1 LPFYAPKVYHANS
14 NNYVET
20 PMIESKFLKENIENI
35 QRLMSIQALKH
46 FETRNLGKLLRL
58 SKIRQYED
66 GEKIIQEGDM
76 DPWLY
81 FLLSGKIRITKEGE
95 EISTIN
101 RKGEIFGEMR
111 IIDDQSRSAS
121 VHAVGPTVCLAVDTS
136 AGDRISSSDEKEAR
150 LDFLLLL
157 YRIFAEYI
165 TLRLR
170 LTNEELVRAKR
181 DAKRDG
187 GSQAPSNA
195 PKKESDKAVRH
206 DPEQDQLKPRPK
218 RYIENV

>member
-1 LPFYAPKVYHANS
+1 
-14 NNYVET
+14 
-20 PMIESKFLKENIENI
+20 MIESKYLKENIENI

-66 GEKIIQEGDM
+66 GEQIIQEGDM

-81 FLLSGKIRITKEGE
+81 FLLSGKIRISKETEDIG
-95 EISTIN
+95 TIN

-121 VHAVGPTVCLAVDTS
+121 VYAVGETVCLAVDTS
-136 AGDRISSSDEKEAR
+136 AGNRLTSSQEKDER

-165 TLRLR
+165 TARLR

-181 DAKRDG
+181 DAKH
-187 GSQAPSNA
+187 SAPAVPADPA
-195 PKKESDKAVRH
+195 PTPEKK
-206 DPEQDQLKPRPK
+206 PK
-218 RYIENV
+218 RPAHKRHIETF

>member
-1 LPFYAPKVYHANS
+1 
-14 NNYVET
+14 
-20 PMIESKFLKENIENI
+20 MIESKYLKENIENI
-35 QRLMSIQALKH
+35 QRLMTIQALKH

-66 GEKIIQEGDM
+66 GEQIIQEGDR

-81 FLLSGKIRITKEGE
+81 FLLSGKIRIAKSGE
-95 EISTIN
+95 EIGVID

-121 VHAVGPTVCLAVDTS
+121 AYAIGKTVALAVDTS
-136 AGDRISSSDEKEAR
+136 AGNRLSTSDEKDAK

-165 TLRLR
+165 TARLR
-170 LTNEELVRAKR
+170 LTNEELVKARRDSKDNPAKEPEPGKP
-181 DAKRDG
+181 A
-187 GSQAPSNA
+187 A
-195 PKKESDKAVRH
+195 PKLE
-206 DPEQDQLKPRPK
+206 
-218 RYIENV
+218 RYIEKLQ